1 MSGIPGVPMQDAAMQ
16 ESMGAIYDRS
26 NEHLGSSDAA
36 IIHVRRRWLR
46 LAKALASGDR
56 PALPGVDDGSA
67 YGVRAAS
74 VLFDEGQPWF
84 EDAQKWLQAEDGALQ
99 ESV

>member
-1 MSGIPGVPMQDAAMQ
+1 MQDAAMQ

-26 NEHLGSSDAA
+26 DEHLGASDAA

-46 LAKALASGDR
+46 LARALAGGDR
-56 PALPGVDDGSA
+56 PALPGASGGET
-67 YGVRAAS
+67 YRVRPAS
-74 VLFDEGQPWF
+74 ILIGADQPWF
-84 EDAQKWLQAEDGALQ
+84 EIAQKWLRAEDGVLQ